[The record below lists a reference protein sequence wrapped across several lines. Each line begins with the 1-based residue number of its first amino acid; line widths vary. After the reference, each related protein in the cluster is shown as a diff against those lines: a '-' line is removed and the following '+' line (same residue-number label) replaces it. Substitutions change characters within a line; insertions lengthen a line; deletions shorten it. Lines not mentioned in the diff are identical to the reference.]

1 MMQYTNSKMC
11 EAIDECVHNE
21 LHRMVLK
28 RRLIDGWTYERI
40 AEDADRTPRQV
51 RNIMERHTATLYD
64 YLKPRG

>member
-1 MMQYTNSKMC
+1 MMQYTNSKMR

-21 LHRMVLK
+21 KHRDILK

-51 RNIMERHTATLYD
+51 RNIMERYTATLYD
-64 YLKPRG
+64 YLRLRS